1 VIAIVDYGM
10 GNRRSVEKALEKVGA
25 EVALTGDPQALRAA
39 AGLVV
44 PGVGAFP
51 EAMRRLRAQ
60 GLDVLIRERA
70 QAGVPVIGLC
80 LGMHLLF
87 EGSEE
92 FGSTEGLGLLRGRVV
107 PLRAEGL
114 KLPHIGW
121 HEVRFERDTPLT
133 PEGRVAAYYHVHSFA
148 PERSEDT
155 VAVGDYGGEFVS
167 VAARGRVFGC
177 QFHPEKSSTAG
188 LALLG
193 SFTELCAGVRR
204 TVAAE
209 GGTGKRSGLSN
220 PRCELAEQ

>member
-1 VIAIVDYGM
+1 MKSGRMEDGALRDEDRMSESGTIGVLDYGM
-10 GNRRSVEKALEKVGA
+10 GNRRSVEKALERVGA
-25 EVALTGDPQALRAA
+25 DLRMTADLDVLA
-39 AGLVV
+39 GCDGLVV
-44 PGVGAFP
+44 PGVGAMP
-51 EAMRRLRAQ
+51 EAMRRLRAGGFD
-60 GLDVLIRERA
+60 GLLRDRA
-70 QAGVPVIGLC
+70 AEGVPVIGLC

-92 FGSTEGLGLLRGRVV
+92 FGWTEGLGLLRGRVV
-107 PLRAEGL
+107 ALRAEGL

-167 VAARGRVFGC
+167 VAARGNVFGC

-188 LALLG
+188 LALLR
-193 SFTELCAGVRR
+193 SFTELCAGVP
-204 TVAAE
+204 A
-209 GGTGKRSGLSN
+209 
-220 PRCELAEQ
+220 